1 MKAKRRITRAFLFR
15 PGLFLTTSP
24 LLLFVLP
31 LFLFELS
38 IVAGAGAQAVPAPDS
53 VTATETAPG
62 EITVTWTEVPGAKD
76 YMLFKETRP
85 NGNRSLGVI
94 TGTRYVDRAVKAG
107 GTYSYTVGG
116 RGATGN
122 PGRRT
127 KSNDIIAGSAS
138 AVAANAPT
146 VTEGNPKGAVANP
159 QITTPVTATSDTL
172 PVVAGP
178 PPAGAEGLASPRTD
192 TTSCL
197 TAQGDTSAAARE
209 RAQLDARAARIGAQ
223 AATDPPQTP
232 ITGPGASTGAVAGSA
247 AYREGKCRNGSATGY
262 RDLWEPVASASGLST
277 TDQISAWKEIG
288 VVALAYKHLLGRQPT
303 TAETRR
309 DVAALRAGTKW
320 RQFWRQLAQSRER
333 DSKFGFWAPAPIG
346 TPREARAAFG
356 LSFTPVSQQCF
367 GALGPKC
374 AGGIP
379 DVMNDKV
386 QPAWFGTFR
395 MPDNTS
401 MGYVQIGTAVGSI
414 LHDNACLRDMG
425 GLNCNGLGA
434 GDLIKTGLWPASL
447 EWNKAAWNVID
458 HRSWRETFGPYPT
471 EVNGRD
477 SEWYDD
483 IRLVPNRNAMM
494 ADVIS
499 MIAFPGLTVQY
510 RGGETRR
517 TKALQAPKGTSLDD
531 TDVGFCKSGAFS
543 SRGFFP
549 LKASW
554 GICR

>member
-1 MKAKRRITRAFLFR
+1 MQAKRRITRAFLIR
-15 PGLFLTTSP
+15 PGAFLTTSP
-24 LLLFVLP
+24 LLLCVLP

-38 IVAGAGAQAVPAPDS
+38 IAAGAGAQVVPAPDS

-76 YMLFKETRP
+76 YLLFKETWP
-85 NGNRSLGVI
+85 NGARSVGVI
-94 TGTRYVDRAVKAG
+94 TGTRYVDRVVKAG
-107 GTYSYTVGG
+107 GRYSYIVGG
-116 RGATGN
+116 RGAIGN
-122 PGRRT
+122 AGRRK
-127 KSNDIIAGSAS
+127 KSNDIIAGSGS
-138 AVAANAPT
+138 ALANPPAVPDST
-146 VTEGNPKGAVANP
+146 PKTITNP
-159 QITTPVTATSDTL
+159 QITTPVTATSNTTPL
-172 PVVAGP
+172 VVGP

-192 TTSCL
+192 TTSCQA
-197 TAQGDTSAAARE
+197 AQGDTSAAALEQAR
-209 RAQLDARAARIGAQ
+209 LDAQAARIGAR
-223 AATDPPQTP
+223 AATDPTQTP
-232 ITGPGASTGAVAGSA
+232 TTELETSTGAVAGSA
-247 AYREGKCRNGSATGY
+247 TYREGKCRNGIATGY
-262 RDLWEPVASASGLST
+262 PDLWDPVASASGLST
-277 TDQISAWKEIG
+277 ADQISSWKEIG

-303 TAETRR
+303 TAEIRR
-309 DVAALRAGTKW
+309 DVAALRAGTTWK
-320 RQFWRQLAQSRER
+320 QLWRQLAQSPER
-333 DSKFGFWAPAPIG
+333 DSRFGFWAPAPIP
-346 TPREARAAFG
+346 TPGEARQAFG

-367 GALGPKC
+367 GAIGPKC

-401 MGYVQIGTAVGSI
+401 MGYVQIGTVVGSI

-434 GDLIKTGLWPASL
+434 GDFIKTGLWPASL

-471 EVNGRD
+471 DASARD
-477 SEWYDD
+477 ADWYDD
-483 IRLVPNRNAMM
+483 IRLVTNRNAMM
-494 ADVIS
+494 APVIS
-499 MIAFPGLTVQY
+499 IIAFPGLTVQY
-510 RGGETRR
+510 HGGETRR
-517 TKALQAPKGTSLDD
+517 TKALQAPSGTSLDD

-543 SRGFFP
+543 SQGVFP